1 MVFAPVGFAGTEP
14 GALLTDLP
22 TQAASAEITNSVT
35 RAERT
40 KLVAESASVRAG
52 RIKLLM
58 GNDVSLGLLLSNN
71 R

>member
-1 MVFAPVGFAGTEP
+1 MVFRAVPLEGVAP
-14 GALLTDLP
+14 GALLTGLP
-22 TQAASAEITNSVT
+22 TQAASAEITKSVT

-52 RIKLLM
+52 RIRLFM
-58 GNDVSLGLLLSNN
+58 GNDDSFGLLLSNN